1 MYKNVLLILLTMVG
15 FTAQAAVIL
24 QYHHVSDLTPA
35 ATSVTPSQFSTQMQ
49 YLADNNFNVVPLSAV
64 VKAIKKQ
71 QPLPANTIAIT
82 FDDGYQSIAHTAHP
96 ILKQYKFPYT
106 VFVSVEPILKGY
118 GNMMDW
124 QQLITLAKEGAEIAN
139 HSWGHEHLIRMRQG
153 ESQQQW
159 LTRVE
164 QNILRTEA
172 EITKATGQHHKMLAY
187 PYGEYN
193 QPIQELLTQHG
204 YVAFGQHSGAAG
216 VYSSLT
222 ALPRFPVAGAYA
234 DLNSLKVKLHSLNM
248 PVIAQSHSEPQ
259 LPQGQWRP
267 EITVKLDMSDINA
280 SQLTCFIQGQ
290 GAKKPTW
297 LNDDEFTLRATF
309 DLPAGRS
316 RYNCTAPSRHK
327 KGYYWFSQPWVR
339 AKNNGEWASE

>member
-1 MYKNVLLILLTMVG
+1 
-15 FTAQAAVIL
+15 
-24 QYHHVSDLTPA
+24 
-35 ATSVTPSQFSTQMQ
+35 
-49 YLADNNFNVVPLSAV
+49 
-64 VKAIKKQ
+64 
-71 QPLPANTIAIT
+71 
-82 FDDGYQSIAHTAHP
+82 
-96 ILKQYKFPYT
+96 
-106 VFVSVEPILKGY
+106 VEPILKGY

-172 EITKATGQHHKMLAY
+172 EITNATGQHHKMLAY

-193 QPIQELLTQHG
+193 QPIQKLLTQHG